1 MNLLLK
7 KKEQNIKN
15 IILKWTEKVK
25 IIKLILYKMCALIKA
40 IKSLLKEN
48 LSTFDYYFQ
57 MQENSKMKFMYGSK
71 TKLRWEKYKY
81 TSKQSTLHH
90 CQSYQIIRFC
100 GILFIYKYIILFLF
114 FFFFFY
120 FCS

>member
-15 IILKWTEKVK
+15 IILKWTEKVR

-48 LSTFDYYFQ
+48 LSTFD
-57 MQENSKMKFMYGSK
+57 
-71 TKLRWEKYKY
+71 
-81 TSKQSTLHH
+81 
-90 CQSYQIIRFC
+90 
-100 GILFIYKYIILFLF
+100 
-114 FFFFFY
+114 
-120 FCS
+120 